1 MSNKIKFLKL
11 QKQIFITGYLP
22 HVTYYITCHLVGWL
36 KKYKKKTRNRNKK
49 VYINLLKY
57 LYSSIVFYYNTKS

>member
-1 MSNKIKFLKL
+1 M
-11 QKQIFITGYLP
+11 
-22 HVTYYITCHLVGWL
+22 VGWL

-57 LYSSIVFYYNTKS
+57 LYSSIVFYYNIKS